1 MTHPRNLHFQKR
13 SHGRIGS
20 HQLRLIQN
28 RFPHMV
34 VQLRFHTRE
43 QNRIA
48 SHQGIVQ
55 QDLNNKINIL

>member
-1 MTHPRNLHFQKR
+1 MTHPRNLHLR
-13 SHGRIGS
+13 RHSHARIGP

-28 RFPHMV
+28 RFPHTV

-43 QNRIA
+43 RNRIA

-55 QDLNNKINIL
+55 RDLNKKMIIL